1 MDTISC
7 GKLSMGVVGLDCNNP
22 LVMGVKPNAIIIN
35 HDDIDIE
42 KTVISVDGLITSL
55 VLKVDEVEDG
65 SGTGNMIEVSRKGFL
80 AQTLNDGISTNI
92 AFAKGAYYNGWDQN
106 FTLRLFDNTP
116 DVKRFVDQLSK
127 SRVVVIVE
135 NNHVKYADP
144 KNSEEKKGETVYE
157 VYGFYTGLELN
168 EATRDSTDADT
179 KGGYVLTC
187 GCDENSKEP
196 TLPITFFNTDLTTT
210 KQDLEKLYEKNPY

>member
-7 GKLSMGVVGLDCNNP
+7 GKLSMGVVGVDCNNP
-22 LVMGVKPNAIIIN
+22 LIMGVKPNAIIIN
-35 HDDIDIE
+35 HNDIDIE
-42 KTVISVDGLITSL
+42 KTTISEDGVITSL
-55 VLKVDEVEDG
+55 VLKTDMDKD
-65 SGTGNMIEVSRKGFL
+65 SPSNLIPRKGFL
-80 AQTLNDGISTNI
+80 AQTLNDGISTNV
-92 AFAKGAYYNGWDQN
+92 AFAKGAYYNGWEQN

-116 DVKRFVDQLSK
+116 KIKQFIDKLSK

-135 NNHVKYADP
+135 NNHIKYADP
-144 KNSEEKKGETVYE
+144 SDSEEKKGETVYE

-196 TLPITFFNTDLTTT
+196 SLPITIFNQSLSAT
-210 KQDLEKLYEKNPY
+210 KTMIEGLV

>member
-1 MDTISC
+1 METISC

-35 HDDIDIE
+35 HDDIDIAS
-42 KTVISVDGLITSL
+42 TTISPDGIITSL
-55 VLKVDEVEDG
+55 VLKVDEVDDG
-65 SGTGNMIEVSRKGFL
+65 SGVMERVPRKGFL
-80 AQTLNDGISTNI
+80 AQTLNDGISTNV
-92 AFAKGAYYNGWDQN
+92 AFAKGTYYNGWDQN

-116 DVKRFVDQLSK
+116 KVKKFIDQLAK
-127 SRVVVIVE
+127 SRVVVLVE

-144 KNSEEKKGETVYE
+144 ADSEEKKGETVYE

-196 TLPITFFNTDLTTT
+196 SLPITIFDGSLAATTT
-210 KQDLEKLYEKNPY
+210 MIEGLYDKPNA

>member
-1 MDTISC
+1 METISC
-7 GKLSMGVVGLDCNNP
+7 GKLSMGIVGLDCNNP

-35 HDDIDIE
+35 HDDIDID
-42 KTVISVDGLITSL
+42 KTTIVDGVITEL
-55 VLKVDEVEDG
+55 KLKVDKDSNGADVP
-65 SGTGNMIEVSRKGFL
+65 RYGFL
-80 AQTLNDGISTNI
+80 AQTLNDGISTNV

-106 FTLRLFDNTP
+106 FSLRLFDNTP
-116 DVKRFVDQLSK
+116 KVKKFIDQLAK
-127 SRVVVIVE
+127 SRVVVVVE
-135 NNHVKYADP
+135 NNHVKYSDPADTT
-144 KNSEEKKGETVYE
+144 EKKGETVYE

-196 TLPITFFNTDLTTT
+196 SLPITIFNQSLAAT
-210 KQDLEKLYEKNPY
+210 KTMVDGLLEP

>member
-22 LVMGVKPNAIIIN
+22 LIMGVKPNAIIIN
-35 HDDIDIE
+35 HDDIDNDPA
-42 KTVISVDGLITSL
+42 KTVIKDGVIEKLTLKSDPDPTSSAGF
-55 VLKVDEVEDG
+55 VE
-65 SGTGNMIEVSRKGFL
+65 RKGFL
-80 AQTLNDGISTNI
+80 AQTLNDGISTNT

-106 FTLRLFDNTP
+106 FTLRLFDNTNA
-116 DVKRFVDQLSK
+116 VKDFVNQLSR

-135 NNHVKYADP
+135 NKHVKYSELTEEA
-144 KNSEEKKGETVYE
+144 KNRGEIRGETVYE

-179 KGGYVLTC
+179 KGGYVLTL

-196 TLPITFFNTDLTTT
+196 SLPISFFDKDLTTT
-210 KQDLEKLYEKNPY
+210 KEQLEKLYHKD

>member
-1 MDTISC
+1 METISC
-7 GKLSMGVVGLDCNNP
+7 GKLSMGVVGVDCNNP
-22 LVMGVKPNAIIIN
+22 LIMGVKPNAIIIN

-42 KTVISVDGLITSL
+42 KTVISDKGIITSL
-55 VLKVDEVEDG
+55 VLKTEGE
-65 SGTGNMIEVSRKGFL
+65 STRKGFR
-80 AQTLNDGISTNI
+80 AQTLNDGISTNV
-92 AFAKGAYYNGWDQN
+92 AFAKGTYYNGWEQN

-116 DVKRFVDQLSK
+116 KVKDFINQLSK

-135 NNHVKYADP
+135 NNYVKYADP
-144 KNSEEKKGETVYE
+144 SDSEEKKGETVYE

-168 EATRDSTDADT
+168 EATHDSTDADT

-196 TLPITFFNTDLTTT
+196 SLPITIFNESLAAT
-210 KQDLEKLYEKNPY
+210 KTMVEGLV